1 MGYAMYFWLVSLG
14 LGVQILGGILKILA
28 VALNNIAIDIMTE
41 CHTIGIHTAIQHI
54 ILQREK
60 V

>member
-1 MGYAMYFWLVSLG
+1 MYFWLVSLG

-41 CHTIGIHTAIQHI
+41 CHTIGIHTATQHN